1 MQLEYTLNKPATVSG
16 YPLHRL
22 VMGLTDGAPA
32 LFVDAGQDV
41 LIRTSAPLD
50 APSRPVVEFAN
61 GAVTAF
67 ELRACCGKK
76 RKGRNIYFPLK
87 DWRSRHDWLKRKGE
101 DLGFVPLTVHSTA
114 EIATIDNS
122 SGRRFRIDQT
132 DFTGVLRVTDANL
145 FHKALRD
152 GVGSVAKTYGF
163 GMLIVN

>member
-1 MQLEYTLNKPATVSG
+1 MQLEYKLNKPAAIRG

-22 VMGLTDGAPA
+22 VMGLTDGQPA
-32 LFVDAGQDV
+32 LFADAGEDV
-41 LIRTSAPLD
+41 LIRTGVELD
-50 APSRPVVEFAN
+50 APGTEIMQF
-61 GAVTAF
+61 GEGDMTAF

-76 RKGRNIYFPLK
+76 RKGKNIYFALK

-101 DLGFVPLTVHSTA
+101 QLGFQPLTVHCTS

-122 SGRRFRIDQT
+122 SGRSFRIDQT
-132 DFTGVLRVTDANL
+132 DFVGVLKVTDAEL
-145 FHKALRD
+145 FQKALTG